1 MATQKGNKRN
11 PGQGNLRG
19 SLFSFRPVPDP
30 VLQPPSD
37 GSKSKMGFL
46 IALCCMVLV
55 FVLLLPLLGSIYY
68 DTLAVQRESK
78 MQIER
83 MERLRQQLEYER
95 KQLERLKN
103 DNSILIPGELPD
115 GRPPKNP

>member
-1 MATQKGNKRN
+1 MATQKGGRGN
-11 PGQGNLRG
+11 PRQGNLRG
-19 SLFSFRPVPDP
+19 SLFGVRPVPNP
-30 VLQPPSD
+30 VLQPSSD

-46 IALCCMVLV
+46 VALVAMVLV

-68 DTLAVQRESK
+68 DTLAAQKESK

-95 KQLERLKN
+95 KQLDRQRNEQR
-103 DNSILIPGELPD
+103 
-115 GRPPKNP
+115 

>member
-11 PGQGNLRG
+11 SGQGNLRG
-19 SLFSFRPVPDP
+19 SLFGVRPVPDP
-30 VLQPPSD
+30 ILQPTND
-37 GSKSKMGFL
+37 GQEIKMGFL
-46 IALCCMVLV
+46 VALVAMVLV

-68 DTLAVQRESK
+68 DTLAAQRESK

-95 KQLERLKN
+95 QQMERQRN
-103 DNSILIPGELPD
+103 E
-115 GRPPKNP
+115 PK

>member
-1 MATQKGNKRN
+1 MATQKGNQRN
-11 PGQGNLRG
+11 PRQGNLRG
-19 SLFSFRPVPDP
+19 SLFGVRPLPGP
-30 VLQPPSD
+30 VLQPSNN

-46 IALCCMVLV
+46 VALVAMVLV

-68 DTLAVQRESK
+68 DTLAAQRESK

-95 KQLERLKN
+95 QQLDRQRNESK
-103 DNSILIPGELPD
+103 
-115 GRPPKNP
+115 

>member
-11 PGQGNLRG
+11 PGQTNLRG
-19 SLFSFRPVPDP
+19 SLFGVRPVPSP
-30 VLQPPSD
+30 VLQSPGD
-37 GSKSKMGFL
+37 GSKGKMGFL
-46 IALCCMVLV
+46 VALVAMVLV

-68 DTLAVQRESK
+68 DTLAAQKESK

-95 KQLERLKN
+95 QQLDRQRNEQR
-103 DNSILIPGELPD
+103 
-115 GRPPKNP
+115 

>member
-19 SLFSFRPVPDP
+19 SLFGVRPVPNP
-30 VLQPPSD
+30 VLQPSSD
-37 GSKSKMGFL
+37 GSKGKMGFL
-46 IALCCMVLV
+46 VALVAMVMV
-55 FVLLLPLLGSIYY
+55 FVLLLPLIGSIYY
-68 DTLAVQRESK
+68 DTLAAQKESK

-95 KQLERLKN
+95 QQMEKYRHE
-103 DNSILIPGELPD
+103 
-115 GRPPKNP
+115 PK

>member
-11 PGQGNLRG
+11 SGQGHLRG
-19 SLFSFRPVPDP
+19 SLFGVRPVPDP
-30 VLQPPSD
+30 VLQPTND
-37 GSKSKMGFL
+37 GQEIKMGFL
-46 IALCCMVLV
+46 VALVAMVLV

-68 DTLAVQRESK
+68 DTLAAQRESK

-95 KQLERLKN
+95 QQMERQRN
-103 DNSILIPGELPD
+103 E
-115 GRPPKNP
+115 PK

>member
-1 MATQKGNKRN
+1 
-11 PGQGNLRG
+11 
-19 SLFSFRPVPDP
+19 
-30 VLQPPSD
+30 
-37 GSKSKMGFL
+37 MGFL

-68 DTLAVQRESK
+68 DTLAAQKESK

-95 KQLERLKN
+95 QQLDRQRNESK
-103 DNSILIPGELPD
+103 
-115 GRPPKNP
+115 

>member
-1 MATQKGNKRN
+1 MATQKGGRGN
-11 PGQGNLRG
+11 PRQGHLRG
-19 SLFSFRPVPDP
+19 SLSGFRSLPDP
-30 VLQPPSD
+30 VLHSPSN

-68 DTLAVQRESK
+68 DTLAVQKESK
-78 MQIER
+78 QQIER

-95 KQLERLKN
+95 QQLDRQRNESK
-103 DNSILIPGELPD
+103 
-115 GRPPKNP
+115 